1 LGSLTCL
8 CALCVMFAIVVCD
21 VYCCWEMLLR
31 CSVQTTFAQINFRS
45 AVSQCLGDRYADRV
59 ALQDEHYIEVEIVCD
74 CVVFDLLLVH
84 TVCVYCWYNAVLC
97 LSYLPVSPLDL
108 SLRISHMIFTPLHQI
123 RHGLRNT
130 RKKKDGKMEASAMTG
145 ISRFGD
151 LNLTERLAELER
163 LTGSIAG
170 EVSQRQGL
178 LDAELIKIENL
189 VDSIGDGAPSEDAF
203 NGPAGTPKLS
213 DVRLNLMKRYVS
225 ELEAT
230 KVKRIEEVKN
240 LSSDCHKHMVDL
252 MCAEEGFK
260 TMADSEDYL
269 ALDRAIDKF
278 HRTGD
283 FTLGLYKSDIA
294 RLTQRLRSFVEEKE
308 RRRIE
313 LGQIGSDIARLWTL
327 LRIPSAER
335 DLFSS
340 SFKMNLSMETLSK
353 GVDELARL
361 REIRSQSLG
370 KVITSIREDIA
381 VLWTEAGI
389 ESEEVRMAEFP
400 LYFQDVSEMEDSAV
414 SACGV
419 LYLCWFMVLCSICSC
434 FPCGQCPPAMR

>member
-1 LGSLTCL
+1 MFKHKLLQTAEETLEAMQKIWKEAGYEEIECQRLLGEFLNKLKTL
-8 CALCVMFAIVVCD
+8 CSSELDA
-21 VYCCWEMLLR
+21 E
-31 CSVQTTFAQINFRS
+31 QQI
-45 AVSQCLGDRYADRV
+45 L
-59 ALQDEHYIEVEIVCD
+59 EHAKMEVEAKTEEYQEFCEQLGRPCSTKHI
-74 CVVFDLLLVH
+74 
-84 TVCVYCWYNAVLC
+84 
-97 LSYLPVSPLDL
+97 
-108 SLRISHMIFTPLHQI
+108 
-123 RHGLRNT
+123 
-130 RKKKDGKMEASAMTG
+130 
-145 ISRFGD
+145 GD

-213 DVRLNLMKRYVS
+213 DVRLNLMKRYVT

-230 KVKRIEEVKN
+230 KAKRIEEVKN

-252 MCAEEGFK
+252 MYAEEGFK
-260 TMADSEDYL
+260 TMADSEEYL
-269 ALDRAIDKF
+269 MLDKAIDKF
-278 HRTGD
+278 HRSGD
-283 FTLGLYKSDIA
+283 FTLGLYKADIA

-370 KVITSIREDIA
+370 KVIASIREDIA
-381 VLWTEAGI
+381 ALWAEAGI
-389 ESEEVRMAEFP
+389 ESEEVRSAEFP

-414 SACGV
+414 SMLHRFIICV
-419 LYLCWFMVLCSICSC
+419 YLSGTIVAPSFM
-434 FPCGQCPPAMR
+434 

>member
-1 LGSLTCL
+1 MSIRASMSENGARVLPEMFKHKLLQTAEETLESMQKIWKEAGYEEIECQRLLGEFLNKLKSL
-8 CALCVMFAIVVCD
+8 
-21 VYCCWEMLLR
+21 
-31 CSVQTTFAQINFRS
+31 CSSELDAEQQI
-45 AVSQCLGDRYADRV
+45 L
-59 ALQDEHYIEVEIVCD
+59 EHAKMEVEAKTEEYQEFCEQLGRPCSTKHI
-74 CVVFDLLLVH
+74 
-84 TVCVYCWYNAVLC
+84 
-97 LSYLPVSPLDL
+97 
-108 SLRISHMIFTPLHQI
+108 
-123 RHGLRNT
+123 
-130 RKKKDGKMEASAMTG
+130 
-145 ISRFGD
+145 GD

-252 MCAEEGFK
+252 MYAEEGFK

-419 LYLCWFMVLCSICSC
+419 LYLSWFMVLCSICSC